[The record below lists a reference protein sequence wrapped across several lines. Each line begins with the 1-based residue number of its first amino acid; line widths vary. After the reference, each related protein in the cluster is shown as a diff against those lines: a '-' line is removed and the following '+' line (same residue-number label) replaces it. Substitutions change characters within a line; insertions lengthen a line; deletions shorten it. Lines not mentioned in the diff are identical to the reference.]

1 MKGTM
6 LIKKL
11 NPCLRCIVGDEN
23 YDEKVGGKFWFVL
36 DPFFN
41 CEEEPF
47 FYYKKVENG
56 YLVEGEAYI
65 CTSKEQAEK
74 HRARTNRSLKTIQY
88 IENQNLTI

>member
-6 LIKKL
+6 FIKKL
-11 NPCLRCIVGDEN
+11 NLRQRCIVSQED

-36 DPFFN
+36 DPFLN
-41 CEEEPF
+41 CNKEPF

-65 CTSKEQAEK
+65 CTDKNSSQK
-74 HRARTNRSLKTIQY
+74 HRSKTNLLYQTITY
-88 IENQNLTI
+88 IENQNLNL